1 MKSILHVEFT
11 RLEQNILRK
20 VGNYQVGN
28 YPIQFTN
35 ILREVEN
42 LRKSILYVE
51 FTRLEH
57 KILRKVG
64 NYPMQF
70 TNILRGV
77 GNLYFSTLTK
87 IPEKKH
93 FFCHVQVRNIK
104 DSLYTTFGR
113 FVMTCYYARS
123 ILVTF
128 IQND

>member
-1 MKSILHVEFT
+1 MEFT
-11 RLEQNILRK
+11 RLEHNILRK

-42 LRKSILYVE
+42 LRKSILHLE

-57 KILRKVG
+57 YLLRKVG

-93 FFCHVQVRNIK
+93 FF
-104 DSLYTTFGR
+104 
-113 FVMTCYYARS
+113 
-123 ILVTF
+123 VTF
-128 IQND
+128 KLEISRTVFTPLLGDL